1 MSKLYS
7 PEGVRVTI
15 QGKEVKPC
23 INYHLKRPLL
33 MTSADWKESLCP
45 ELVILDPDGWD
56 RSNYEYSFNEEL
68 ISEKEFIGR
77 LQKSSVLL
85 GGFLSRRPAK

>member
-7 PEGVRVTI
+7 PEGVIVTI

-33 MTSADWKESLCP
+33 KTSADWKESLCP

-77 LQKSSVLL
+77 LIGSTVMV
-85 GGFLSRRPAK
+85 GGL

>member
-1 MSKLYS
+1 MTKVYN
-7 PEGVRVTI
+7 PEEVRVTI

-33 MTSADWKESLCP
+33 MTSADWKETLCP

-77 LQKSSVLL
+77 LIGSTVMV
-85 GGFLSRRPAK
+85 GGL

>member
-1 MSKLYS
+1 MK
-7 PEGVRVTI
+7 
-15 QGKEVKPC
+15 
-23 INYHLKRPLL
+23 
-33 MTSADWKESLCP
+33 TSADWKETLCP

-77 LQKSSVLL
+77 LIGSTVMV
-85 GGFLSRRPAK
+85 GGL